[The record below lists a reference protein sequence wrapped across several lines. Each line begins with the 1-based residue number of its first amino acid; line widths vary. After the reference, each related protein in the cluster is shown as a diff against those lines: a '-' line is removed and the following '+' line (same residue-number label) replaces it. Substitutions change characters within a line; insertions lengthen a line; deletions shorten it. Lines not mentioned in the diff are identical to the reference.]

1 MPIIGQT
8 ELQPVNI
15 LGSYMQ
21 GLEMGRANRLA
32 QQQERDRLEKIR
44 QETALRNALAA
55 GQIDVTT
62 AEGQN
67 QLMQFGPAGIEAA
80 QAGAK
85 IGAERASQQKSLV
98 DIDTAK
104 KTAARTQLQEAIN
117 LVTAA
122 NRKTYPQIYR
132 QAVERYGA
140 EEVAKLGLTD
150 QYDEQL
156 LGSLGQSLIGANDR
170 VTQQLRARE
179 IRASEGRLAVDETR
193 ARLEARRVELEGQ
206 RLALEERKASPE
218 YQEVKLDTKER
229 NKREVAFPKAS
240 AAYRSSINEI
250 DTLIKELETL
260 KTMPGLKAI
269 TGGLEGRTP
278 SIFKKATAAQA
289 QLDKILAKGQFR
301 SLQALRDASPTGG
314 AVGNVSDAE
323 GKALRDSFGA
333 FNQAQQDEDFVD
345 QIDATIADLKFS
357 KQNITQAF
365 DDEYAYRSA
374 AATSKPSGGK
384 DVRSEADKILGL

>member
-1 MPIIGQT
+1 MPIIGAT

-21 GLEMGRANRLA
+21 GLELGRANRLA
-32 QQQERDRLEKIR
+32 QQQERDRVEKVR

-229 NKREVAFPKAS
+229 NKRDAAFEKSS
-240 AAYRSSINEI
+240 AALRGATNDIK
-250 DTLIKELETL
+250 TLVADLERL
-260 KTMPGLKAI
+260 KNHPGLPAI
-269 TGGLEGRTP
+269 TGGLEGRVP
-278 SIFKKATAAQA
+278 SFGKDATAAQSL
-289 QLDKILAKGQFR
+289 LDKILARGQFR
-301 SLQALRDASPTGG
+301 TLQALRDASPTGG

-323 GKALRDSFGA
+323 GKALRDSFA
-333 FNQAQQDEDFVD
+333 ALNQTQQDEDFRD
-345 QIDATIADLKFS
+345 QLDAAIADLKFAER
-357 KQNITQAF
+357 NITETF
-365 DDEYAYRSA
+365 DDTYSYRKKPA
-374 AATSKPSGGK
+374 ALTSGT